1 VESRN
6 GVGLLSHQHVG
17 AKPRRLALLTALAAA
32 LYVAGGLGMAYVAGF
47 DRVWRAAQHP
57 DWPWLVASCGGVA
70 LAFVGYYFG
79 YRGVGRI
86 EGGPDD
92 LSHTDRLAVVAAG
105 FGGFLAHGGV
115 GIDRA
120 VMRAAGGSKREAKV
134 RVTLLGGLEHLILAI
149 PCSVAAILLLVEGVW
164 KPPLDFIIP
173 WAVGPAVGFGIA
185 YWAAERYRDR
195 LRGRSGWRGKL
206 SVLLDAAHLIGAMFR
221 HPTQYAPAIAGMLL
235 YWLGDMWALWAG
247 IAAFGFRMNFAS
259 EMLAFG
265 TAMIVTR
272 RTGPLGGA
280 GILGVALAPTLW
292 YSGAPWEAA
301 VLGTFSYRFFA
312 LWPPQPLSFL
322 MLPRLRRLL
331 EASPDADAPT
341 AAERKRNA
349 GEHTDEPALQR

>member
-1 VESRN
+1 M
-6 GVGLLSHQHVG
+6 GLLSHSNVG
-17 AKPRRLALLTALAAA
+17 AKPHRLLLLTALAAL
-32 LYVAGGLGMAYVAGF
+32 LYVAGGVGMAYIAGF
-47 DRVWRAAQHP
+47 DDIWRAVQHP
-57 DWPWLVASCGGVA
+57 SWPWLAASLGGVV

-92 LSHTDRLAVVAAG
+92 LSHADRLAVVAAG

-149 PCSVAAILLLVEGVW
+149 PCSIAAIVLLVQGVW
-164 KPPLDFIIP
+164 KPPLDFLIP
-173 WAVGPAVGFGIA
+173 WAVGPAVGFGVA
-185 YWAAERYRDR
+185 YWAAERYRERLHDR
-195 LRGRSGWRGKL
+195 GGWREKL
-206 SVLLDAAHLIGAMFR
+206 AVLLDAAHLIGAMFR
-221 HPTQYAPAIAGMLL
+221 DPVRYAPAISGMLL

-247 IAAFGFRMNFAS
+247 MAAFGFRMNGAS
-259 EMLAFG
+259 LMVAFG

-280 GILGVALAPTLW
+280 GLLGVAIAATVW
-292 YSGAPWEAA
+292 YSGAPWTAA
-301 VLGTFSYRFFA
+301 ALGTFSYRFFA
-312 LWPPQPLSFL
+312 LWPPQPLSFV

-331 EASPDADAPT
+331 EESPDADAPT
-341 AAERKRNA
+341 AGEREAHERVAEAAARS
-349 GEHTDEPALQR
+349 